1 MGPSQSATSWCPA
14 CWPVCPMGPP
24 KRHVPARPLSY
35 VLLHLATI
43 FPSLVPKPD
52 TRKSPSVLFP
62 SPNVTSCGQFVR
74 AVLLACPISLYSH
87 TILLSRPFYLL
98 QEGPPDLSVHRSSD
112 YHPPLWDLSQT
123 VLMVVHVATSSTSV
137 PLPFPAL
144 ACFLD
149 ILLSLPPPLL
159 CRCHQAS

>member
-24 KRHVPARPLSY
+24 KRHVPARPFSY

-98 QEGPPDLSVHRSSD
+98 QEGPPDLSVHPFFRLSPPTLGLESDSS
-112 YHPPLWDLSQT
+112 YGGACGHI
-123 VLMVVHVATSSTSV
+123 VNVCSSTLSC
-137 PLPFPAL
+137 PCL
-144 ACFLD
+144 FLGHP
-149 ILLSLPPPLL
+149 SKPSSPS
-159 CRCHQAS
+159 AV